1 MDAKVVM
8 ALIKISPKKISTKE
22 LKRESGFTLFEI
34 MIVLGILGAIL
45 AVGLPR
51 FNARRTNVKTVSHD
65 VALIT
70 REIRNQARIKGRT
83 YRLVFH
89 MTKNPK
95 EAESYWIESAEGAVM
110 PPSKET
116 LERQKSPFEA
126 DKPKAPTFQKDDR
139 ILKKDRELPPEVFIG
154 SIETESAEEP
164 VIDGD
169 GFVYFSPEGLVQKSA
184 IQITNRKGS
193 TWTLIINPLTG
204 HADVVEKAIALK
216 DASRE

>member
-1 MDAKVVM
+1 MAAKVEM
-8 ALIKISPKKISTKE
+8 ASIKILPKKT
-22 LKRESGFTLFEI
+22 LTRDLQREKGFTLFEI

-65 VALIT
+65 IALIT

-95 EAESYWIESAEGAVM
+95 EAESYWVESAEGAVM

-116 LERQKSPFEA
+116 LEKQKSPFES
-126 DKPKAPTFQKDDR
+126 DKPKKMGFQKDDR
-139 ILKKDRELPPEVFIG
+139 ILKKDRDLPPEVFIG
-154 SIETESAEEP
+154 SVETERSEEP
-164 VIDGD
+164 VTEGD
-169 GFVYFSPEGLVQKSA
+169 GQIYFSPEGLVEKSA